1 MAVNPESALR
11 QSEPTGSPVE
21 MLVVGCPLGVA
32 DGYANALRNQDQAAH
47 LKIAP
52 DLASLNQQLSH
63 NPCRLVILN
72 ADVVPCRAAIENI
85 RATVPDASIL
95 LVGKDKDALRP
106 LAIASTT
113 ALRKGT
119 QLLW

>member
-21 MLVVGCPLGVA
+21 MLVVGCPLAVA

-52 DLASLNQQLSH
+52 DLELDLSREW
-63 NPCRLVILN
+63 PF
-72 ADVVPCRAAIENI
+72 
-85 RATVPDASIL
+85 
-95 LVGKDKDALRP
+95 
-106 LAIASTT
+106 T
-113 ALRKGT
+113 AKLTPPG
-119 QLLW
+119 